1 LTPARRA
8 VEVVAILVAGLAL
21 TQCSSGGADG
31 GGALRVSG
39 STTVSPV
46 AADAAEVLRD
56 RGMEVTI
63 DDSGGSAGGL
73 AQLGQGQVD
82 IAMISKPVTD
92 ADRAQ
97 YPDVDFTEAQVG
109 ADAVGVIVRR
119 EVADGG
125 LDSITREEA
134 KAVFEGRVTNWS
146 ELGGPDIDVFVY
158 DKEPG
163 RGTREALDAWM
174 YDGGEAPPPP
184 TGDRYA
190 VVGGNEEQVTKLS
203 TTPGSVGPLST
214 AFVAGHPELVALAI
228 DGVEAT
234 PENIAEGSYPMA
246 RPLYLVT
253 DGPATG
259 DAERFVDYVLSD
271 DGQALV
277 TDHGYLRQDELGLA

>member
-1 LTPARRA
+1 M
-8 VEVVAILVAGLAL
+8 
-21 TQCSSGGADG
+21 
-31 GGALRVSG
+31 SG
-39 STTVSPV
+39 SSTVSPV
-46 AADAAEVLRD
+46 AADAAEALRD

-82 IAMISKPVTD
+82 IATSAAHRP
-92 ADRAQ
+92 
-97 YPDVDFTEAQVG
+97 
-109 ADAVGVIVRR
+109 
-119 EVADGG
+119 
-125 LDSITREEA
+125 
-134 KAVFEGRVTNWS
+134 
-146 ELGGPDIDVFVY
+146 
-158 DKEPG
+158 
-163 RGTREALDAWM
+163 
-174 YDGGEAPPPP
+174 PPPP

-228 DGVEAT
+228 DGVQAT
-234 PENIAEGSYPMA
+234 PENIADGSYPMA

-259 DAERFVDYVLSD
+259 DAARFVDYVLSA